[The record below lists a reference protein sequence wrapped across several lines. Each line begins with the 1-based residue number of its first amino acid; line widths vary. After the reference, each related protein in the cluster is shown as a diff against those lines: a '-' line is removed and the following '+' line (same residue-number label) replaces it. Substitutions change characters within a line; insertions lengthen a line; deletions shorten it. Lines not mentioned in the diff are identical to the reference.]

1 MRYRE
6 TEELSNGCE
15 RLRIQHADVQDEGMG
30 LEDCLTE
37 EERAKK
43 RAEKRRAKKKRQ
55 RERRKLEKVKDSEGN
70 EQEEDEDDSDSEEE
84 LEEVPQLHDSLRIE
98 RKHSEPYSD
107 SENRPRS
114 GTAPIPAL
122 DEEPEWDVNSAFVA
136 NAASHIKPKTRT
148 KSNRKSKE
156 NKENEAKTQE
166 VNGTDPALHRC
177 RQLAEKGIEL
187 VKKGNFSEA
196 ADQFTEAIKLNPKDH
211 RFFGNRS
218 YCYDQV
224 GQYSLALEDADT
236 SIRLAADWPKGYF
249 RKGRALLGLKK
260 FSDAESAFE
269 AVLKFDQACEE
280 AENELITCRVL
291 QLMESGFSRQQS
303 VSLLREYK
311 SVSAVLAASL
321 TLKEMFFF
329 INYFPVGSFLG
340 ISSPCPFFVGLSDL
354 DPAVLLDQAELSPCC
369 SLWVGNVT
377 IHVKEKHLWD
387 LFKTYGEIDSIRVL
401 HERFCAFVNFKC
413 PDATARALDG
423 LQGREVENT
432 RLVVRYPDRRF
443 NKLAVS
449 AQKPAAVAT
458 SKRRG
463 PVNGDE
469 CYFWRTTGCY
479 FGEKCR
485 FKHIPAHRGL
495 DKRQWQS

>member
-1 MRYRE
+1 
-6 TEELSNGCE
+6 
-15 RLRIQHADVQDEGMG
+15 
-30 LEDCLTE
+30 
-37 EERAKK
+37 
-43 RAEKRRAKKKRQ
+43 RQ

-70 EQEEDEDDSDSEEE
+70 EQYLRADHKEEDEDDSDSEEE

-122 DEEPEWDVNSAFVA
+122 DEVREKRHRSYWRANQSKEPEWDVNSAFVA

-321 TLKEMFFF
+321 TLKVCL
-329 INYFPVGSFLG
+329 Y
-340 ISSPCPFFVGLSDL
+340 CR
-354 DPAVLLDQAELSPCC
+354 LSPCC

-458 SKRRG
+458 PGSKRRG